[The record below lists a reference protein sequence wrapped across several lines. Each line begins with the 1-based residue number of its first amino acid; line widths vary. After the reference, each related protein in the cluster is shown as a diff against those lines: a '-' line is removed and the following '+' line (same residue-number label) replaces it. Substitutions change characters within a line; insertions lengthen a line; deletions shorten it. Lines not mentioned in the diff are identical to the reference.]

1 MASTLRQRLLRDVA
15 EMQVDPYPNVI
26 LHMNDTL
33 TQACLIL
40 SPEGQKP
47 LHLTMVFHNYPL
59 QPPVVTIQ
67 SKIRH
72 PNVLGTYICA
82 SILNTT
88 EGYTP
93 AYTLKSIAI
102 QLLSF
107 FSSETLEQDHGGL
120 KVDLEQYRRSWKK
133 EAHSY
138 HCVACGFDNE
148 AKWREKLASRLGG
161 NFGPGSMAEHGKHSR
176 KRAAVSSG
184 SNSSDSSGAR
194 CRQAKSAIRPEEEG
208 IRLDERTNS
217 ITPVSECVRSSLE
230 LSPKFFVLPDEIL
243 LMIFSELSNQDLW
256 AVAKVFPVT
265 SEILNSYD
273 FIRVRELQCFCLKES
288 FMKAKLGVG
297 VYIYRK
303 GREGIFESEFD
314 LLSQQAFQDYGIN
327 RSVQGLNFGHW
338 LPLAISRRHWRSVR
352 ADVYGSLQALAQA
365 ANLKDPSGINVIYH
379 FMNDVVVKFSQEA
392 EKYFGH
398 GSKSSLTHA
407 SEKAVESYFALF
419 HLLLCLA
426 NEDPAII
433 RAANAIIDRFLQGA
447 TSKISCPNLG
457 HLLVAA
463 LVSDAGMTEQLRH
476 AMIEEAVLR
485 NVVWMLDPKGA
496 HMPELAY
503 LEPSP
508 ISEYRLGRS
517 FQASKTSYRLLMFLI
532 LFYDTA
538 RGEGKS
544 LASLCDQM
552 FDAHGAPPRGTAEY
566 MAGEI
571 RRIKDVDSF
580 PPFFIAMGLRDVPS
594 KENFTAFLRRMVI
607 VSEMK
612 GYSRMPMTQGEALA
626 LRKRR
631 EPGVEVAKGVVCGSV
646 LPKNT
651 WASFFPGEERNER
664 GGRGGREGVRG
675 IGRGG
680 RRGRYRDR

>member
-1 MASTLRQRLLRDVA
+1 MASPLRQRLLRDVA

-33 TQACLIL
+33 TRACLIL
-40 SPEGQKP
+40 SPEGQEP

-59 QPPVVTIQ
+59 QAPVVTIQ

-72 PNVLGTYICA
+72 PNVFGTYICA

-102 QLLSF
+102 QLFSF

-120 KVDLEQYRRSWKK
+120 KVNLEQYRWSWGK
-133 EAHSY
+133 EVHSY
-138 HCVACGFDNE
+138 RCVACGFDAE
-148 AKWREKLASRLGG
+148 AKRKENLASRLGEY
-161 NFGPGSMAEHGKHSR
+161 FVPMSMAEHGKQSR
-176 KRAAVSSG
+176 KRAAVSSRRK
-184 SNSSDSSGAR
+184 SSGSSGAR
-194 CRQAKSAIRPEEEG
+194 CRQAKSAIQREEEG
-208 IRLDERTNS
+208 TGLEESTNA
-217 ITPVSECVRSSLE
+217 ITPVSGCVPSTLD
-230 LSPKFFVLPDEIL
+230 LSRKFLALPDEIL

-256 AVAKVFPVT
+256 AAAKVFPII
-265 SEILNSYD
+265 SEVLNSYD

-297 VYIYRK
+297 VYIYRR
-303 GREGIFESEFD
+303 GREGTFESEFD
-314 LLSQQAFQDYGIN
+314 LLSQQAFQAYGIH
-327 RSVQGLNFGHW
+327 RSVQGLYFDHW
-338 LPLAISRRHWRSVR
+338 LPLPISRRHWRSVR
-352 ADVYGSLQALAQA
+352 ADVSGSLRGLARA

-392 EKYFGH
+392 EECFGH

-433 RAANAIIDRFLQGA
+433 RAANTTVDRFLQGA
-447 TSKISCPNLG
+447 TSKISCPSIG

-463 LVSDAGMTEQLRH
+463 LVSEAGLTEQLRL
-476 AMIEEAVLR
+476 AMIKEAVLR

-508 ISEYRLGRS
+508 ISEYRLRRS
-517 FQASKTSYRLLMFLI
+517 FQASKTSYRLLMFLT
-532 LFYDTA
+532 LFCNTA

-544 LASLCDQM
+544 LVNLCDQL

-580 PPFFIAMGLRDVPS
+580 PPFFTAMGLTDMPS
-594 KENFTAFLRRMVI
+594 KENFTAFLRRMVT

-612 GYSRMPMTQGEALA
+612 GYSRMPMTQGDALA
-626 LRKRR
+626 LRKIR
-631 EPGVEVAKGVVCGSV
+631 EPGVEVAKGVFCGLV
-646 LPKNT
+646 LPKNM
-651 WASFFPGEERNER
+651 WVSFFPAGEDRSGWGGR
-664 GGRGGREGVRG
+664 GGRGGVRG
-675 IGRGG
+675 MGRG
-680 RRGRYRDR
+680 RRGRGRDR